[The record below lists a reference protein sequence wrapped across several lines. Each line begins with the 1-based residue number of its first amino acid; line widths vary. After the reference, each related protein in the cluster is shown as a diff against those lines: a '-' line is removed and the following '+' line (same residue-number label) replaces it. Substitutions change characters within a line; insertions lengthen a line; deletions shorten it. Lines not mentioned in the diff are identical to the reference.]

1 MNGEVKKL
9 LKRTIVLITFTTLL
23 ITAFSGCVE
32 EEGKTI
38 IKIEGSSTVYPIA
51 DRAAN
56 DFNDAHD
63 DIEIQVAVAAG
74 SGAGITALGEG
85 RADIAD
91 ASREVKQSEIDEYTD
106 VDFYDNI
113 VAYDGVAIIVSSA
126 IYNDADNPVTN
137 LTTEQV
143 KQIATG
149 EITNWNEVGGPN
161 MSIAFHEREEGSGTR
176 DTFMEALDIEETTAV
191 AAWQSNSLLKSAVE
205 EADNAIGYAGLGYV
219 STTTPSV
226 ELNGYQPNEETIK
239 SGDYPISRSLH
250 MYTDGAPTGAL
261 QTFIDYVQSDAGQDI
276 VEDEGFIR
284 ID

>member
-1 MNGEVKKL
+1 MNGEVKSTL
-9 LKRTIVLITFTTLL
+9 SRMLVLITF
-23 ITAFSGCVE
+23 IAVIATALSGCVDE
-32 EEGKTI
+32 QGKTI

-56 DFNDAHD
+56 DFNDAHN
-63 DIEIQVAVAAG
+63 DIEVQVAVAAG

-91 ASREVKQSEIDEYTD
+91 ASREVKQSEIDEYTG
-106 VDFYDNI
+106 VDFNDNI
-113 VAYDGVAIIVSSA
+113 IAYDGVAIIVSSA
-126 IYNDADNPVTN
+126 IYNDAEHPVTE

-161 MSIAFHEREEGSGTR
+161 MTIAFHEREEGSGTR
-176 DTFMEALDIEETTAV
+176 DTFMEALDIDETDAV

-205 EADNAIGYAGLGYV
+205 EADNAIGYVGLGYV
-219 STTTPSV
+219 SSTTPSV
-226 ELNGYQPNEETIK
+226 SLDGYQPNEETIK
-239 SGDYPISRSLH
+239 SSEYPISRSLH
-250 MYTDGAPTGAL
+250 MYTDGEPTGAIK
-261 QTFIDYVQSDAGQDI
+261 TFIDYVKSDAGQDI